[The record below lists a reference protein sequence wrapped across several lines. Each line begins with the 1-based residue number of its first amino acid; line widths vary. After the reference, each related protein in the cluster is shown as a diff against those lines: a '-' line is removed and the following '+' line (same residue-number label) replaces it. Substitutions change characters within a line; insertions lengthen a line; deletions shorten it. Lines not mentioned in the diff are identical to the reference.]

1 MKASTLM
8 KAVAALAC
16 AATLAANAATVTYT
30 QVGEQPAS
38 NISMDGL
45 PSSTEITATPQ
56 LAFPGVTVNDIHGY
70 TFLSELYGGTGE
82 GYENTVLTRTK
93 AWGINPHKH
102 YANGIVDVMYM
113 QFSMYETDSGTNYA
127 KHVILVFTNGDG
139 GVYVH
144 KFGTCYYAKGGNE
157 WAVGVDCCQG
167 RNSAGYPTSFTTGG
181 DGPKGSSTDNGGTY
195 KAWGIRIHGMRPV
208 PQARLAFP
216 GLTIAEVK
224 NLSFIAGHHG
234 AGDVIDHTTL
244 DEPAEDVKYLPSFE
258 NATKIVMQ
266 FRERRQS
273 NRACI
278 VMLTDGAGGVHATQT
293 HHRNNAGTTFTLIE
307 DSGAACGYTVS
318 GFNVSTFNQNDVRE
332 GATYCVDEFYALPK
346 YAFLPSGS
354 SSVESAFET
363 RFPLD
368 LSNPFAATP
377 IGSTRTLAFPGV
389 TLDDVA
395 SCKFLALRSR
405 GAVDGCAVD
414 FKHTAFHIGEYATP
428 VDTNGDGHYD
438 KIVMQFSGI
447 ERSDNRCAIIEL
459 TNGDD
464 GVYVQKIYHCISWG
478 NCDLGSRAFEV
489 ASDGTV
495 TYTGNYPSNTGTSGY
510 AYSVRGFV
518 ALSPEFMSSGN
529 PVSLLQI
536 MAPDPSTTLPIVNR
550 KVLAFVGATLDDLV
564 NCTFTTWRGRG
575 TVPNYEE
582 YACSLDPQ
590 HAMYYGAKYI
600 TSVDTDSDGHC
611 DKIVFQFDGPTAG
624 DNRAAV
630 YELTNGDG
638 CVYVKKIRTLYTT
651 TGANFSK
658 AAFSVAADGTVNYNG
673 WSGTT
678 GYDNDFNYVARG
690 LVAVAKKAGVNVNPV
705 LVWTKKNGVLTL
717 NDLAGAKFTAVL
729 TGDSGAVEGL
739 NTRETI
745 DANGDITSVTTEFQ
759 NSNRKT
765 VVVKFTNGADGV
777 YAQAL
782 GAVDV
787 ATFGYVASDVNGNLY
802 GSAYVPVA
810 GSDLMFGY
818 GAHGLTATANAA
830 KLYRQGT
837 TYTFGF
843 IDDASPATSTM
854 VPRNAATP
862 LFAGMTL
869 EELSGRTFMTYLGTG
884 AVDNPKHLLGKFTTL
899 YTADDDKQKVL
910 TQFTNADGSWK
921 KSAFVQFAAAD
932 NGVLTLQKVRRKHS
946 LDGNANT
953 QFFVINGDGTV
964 DYSILPGS
972 GGNGTNDGYDIH
984 GFKVYPGFVQTTAA
998 LVFKGATLNDLET
1011 ATFSAR
1017 FGGSEVN
1024 TISADRTDGYNTKV
1038 VKDGNGD
1045 VTSILTEFQY
1055 LDGNSLKAVVVEFT
1069 NGAGGVYAAAK
1080 TGCTVSGALGF
1091 AFVTDYD
1098 GATATYAGTTVNVST
1113 NAWTPSYGV
1122 FDVQAEVIAATE
1134 WVLDQNRNWSE
1145 FTGGEPIDD
1154 AAAIIRIKVT
1164 GDSPVLTIDENATVG
1179 QIVFVNETGAA
1190 ASTNTV
1196 VIGGGAVASI
1206 GSIKLGAGAQVSLPP
1221 SLASAEAALG
1231 ANAKLVYAGPATVAQ
1246 VVSGAGSVEVASGN
1260 VTFMAANT
1268 FAGGLV
1274 VKSGATAVAG
1284 FAPGRGSAGGP
1295 FGAVDGAVMVEAGGM
1310 VDINGKN
1317 GLSYRYTLAGAG
1329 IGDKG
1334 PIVNQGGVLDIGSMN
1349 WNREWTTGH
1358 ARQFTLASDVTLGAV
1373 GDDFGIVASSRY
1385 EVPEYECWLGLGNLG
1400 NSTGYTLTKTG
1411 TCTLWLWASRLSASG
1426 YGTLSIQ
1433 QGTVDIRK
1441 GRYVGASSAIAIG
1454 ASGTLRLGSQV
1465 EVATIANDGLIQ
1477 IVPWYYAHNYSG
1489 ETLTGA
1495 YSGRGKV
1502 EVLSG
1507 GLLNVGTG
1515 LSVADFENKGT
1526 VEGNGALTVTGTLT
1540 PGAAI
1545 PNLTLASGATIE
1557 LLATNAAPQVVTGA
1571 FSASGIVTV
1580 DVSAV
1585 EKDDLVKRV
1594 KTGDITL
1601 LTAPSIPSGV
1611 TWAVSDPSKLRAR
1624 VKRDGEG
1631 DHVVVSYAT
1640 GFAILIR

>member
-8 KAVAALAC
+8 KAVVALAC
-16 AATLAANAATVTYT
+16 AATLAANAATVTYS
-30 QVGEQPAS
+30 QVGEMPAS
-38 NISMDGL
+38 NLEFDGL

-56 LAFPGVTVNDIHGY
+56 LAFPGKTLDEMRGCQFVT
-70 TFLSELYGGTGE
+70 ELYGGGVDARATAYGLFPRYHRTGGSIDKIALLFGVKDGNYTKE
-82 GYENTVLTRTK
+82 VALVL
-93 AWGINPHKH
+93 
-102 YANGIVDVMYM
+102 
-113 QFSMYETDSGTNYA
+113 
-127 KHVILVFTNGDG
+127 TNGDG
-139 GVYVH
+139 GVYVQ
-144 KFGTCYYAKGGNE
+144 KYGTCYKSGMCLRYEFLFMDGSGNPYFRTDGDKPDGTDTSGG
-157 WAVGVDCCQG
+157 
-167 RNSAGYPTSFTTGG
+167 GYQ
-181 DGPKGSSTDNGGTY
+181 
-195 KAWGIRIHGMRPV
+195 AWGIRVQGAMPS
-208 PQARLAFP
+208 ANESRLAFP
-216 GLTIAEVK
+216 GVMLADLVDCTFTAGIQVGGGNDTPRYDGAAECV
-224 NLSFIAGHHG
+224 
-234 AGDVIDHTTL
+234 T
-244 DEPAEDVKYLPSFE
+244 PWPSSD
-258 NATKIVMQ
+258 NVQKIVLQ
-266 FRERRQS
+266 FRNTLFYSRAAVLELTQGVDGVYLRQKWAK
-273 NRACI
+273 NGA
-278 VMLTDGAGGVHATQT
+278 TD
-293 HHRNNAGTTFTLIE
+293 TFTL
-307 DSGAACGYTVS
+307 DSSGNVDSSYFSVS
-318 GFNVSTFNQNDVRE
+318 GDWSS
-332 GATYCVDEFYALPK
+332 YCAWAVQMLPK
-346 YAFLPSGS
+346 YAFLPGGS
-354 SSVESAFET
+354 SAFESAFET
-363 RFPLD
+363 RFPID

-638 CVYVKKIRTLYTT
+638 GGVYVKKIRTLYTT

-678 GYDNDFNYVARG
+678 GYDNDFNYAARG
-690 LVAVAKKAGVNVNPV
+690 LVAVAKKAGVNVKPV

-739 NTRETI
+739 NTREEV
-745 DANGDITSVTTEFQ
+745 DANGDITSITTEFQ
-759 NSNRKT
+759 NSSRKT

-830 KLYRQGT
+830 KIYRQGPT
-837 TYTFGF
+837 RTFAVV
-843 IDDASPATSTM
+843 DDASPASNTKFPTSET
-854 VPRNAATP
+854 VGFSGVA
-862 LFAGMTL
+862 LEDLAGCTLLSYMQSGSISGRYLLGEHMTL
-869 EELSGRTFMTYLGTG
+869 YPSSGAAEKL
-884 AVDNPKHLLGKFTTL
+884 AVQF
-899 YTADDDKQKVL
+899 TADD
-910 TQFTNADGSWK
+910 GGWK
-921 KSAFVQFAAAD
+921 KSAFVQFAYNA
-932 NGVLTLQKVRRKHS
+932 NGAVTIQKVRNTWTTS
-946 LDGNANT
+946 GNAATKYFNDNFFTVGPTDSSSYEYSGSNQNNT
-953 QFFVINGDGTV
+953 Q
-964 DYSILPGS
+964 
-972 GGNGTNDGYDIH
+972 YDLW
-984 GFKVYPGFVQTTAA
+984 GLRVLPGFVQTTATR
-998 LVFKGATLNDLET
+998 LFNGITLNDIEGAAFT
-1011 ATFSAR
+1011 AHMGGPMLGASTAR
-1017 FGGSEVN
+1017 FE
-1024 TISADRTDGYNTKV
+1024 GYNVHV
-1038 VKDGNGD
+1038 VKSGDD
-1045 VTSILTEFQY
+1045 VTCMIVEFQCM
-1055 LDGNSLKAVVVEFT
+1055 DGSWRKGVVVELT
-1069 NGAGGVYAAAK
+1069 NGEGGVYAR
-1080 TGCTVSGALGF
+1080 ALRACWQQTSLGSPI
-1091 AFVTDYD
+1091 VNYD
-1098 GATATYAGTTVNVST
+1098 GDEITGYNGDNDDAVAVNMLSGR
-1113 NAWTPSYGV
+1113 YGV
-1122 FDVQAEVIAATE
+1122 YDVQAEVDVPTE
-1134 WVLDQNRNWSE
+1134 WTLDQNRSWSE

-1154 AAAIIRIKVT
+1154 AAATIRIKVT
-1164 GDSPVLTIDENATVG
+1164 GDNPVLTIDENVTIG

-1190 ASTNTV
+1190 ASTNAV
-1196 VIGGGAVASI
+1196 VISGAVASI
-1206 GSIKLGAGAQVSLPP
+1206 GAVRLGEGANVSLPP
-1221 SLASAEAALG
+1221 ALASAAAALG
-1231 ANAKLVYAGPATVAQ
+1231 NGSKLTYTGPATVSQAI
-1246 VVSGAGSVEVASGN
+1246 SGAGGVEVASGS
-1260 VTFMAANT
+1260 VTFMAANSFT
-1268 FAGGLV
+1268 GGFV

-1284 FAPGRGSAGGP
+1284 FAPGQGATDGP
-1295 FGAVDGAVMVEAGGM
+1295 FGAIDGAVTVEAGGM

-1317 GLSYRYTLAGAG
+1317 GLSYRYTLAGSG

-1334 PIVNQGGVLDIGSMN
+1334 PIVNLGGALDIGSTD
-1349 WNREWTTGH
+1349 WNRAWTTGH
-1358 ARQFTLASDVTLGAV
+1358 AREFSLAGDITLGSQ
-1373 GDDFGIVASSRY
+1373 GNDFGIVSKSAW
-1385 EVPEYECWLGLGNLG
+1385 EIAQDECWLGLGNLG

-1495 YSGRGKV
+1495 YSGSGKV

-1507 GLLNVGTG
+1507 GRLNVGTG

-1585 EKDDLVKRV
+1585 EKDDLVACAKA
-1594 KTGDITL
+1594 GDITL